1 MAAALA
7 YSGMLFYDHTNA
19 LTQFQGYNNATHEYR
34 INNIARVA
42 PGGAFNGSIN
52 FMLGG
57 TSRFFVGPT
66 GNIGIGTAAPL
77 SSLEI
82 RNAFSTNPPVTIITS
97 STFSDTSL
105 GNTLVGRKARGTAAA
120 PTAVLNND
128 ALFDL
133 GANGYGATGF
143 GGFNAAGISMRASEN
158 WTDTAHGTQMQF
170 STTSNGASTPSL
182 RMTINSLGNVGIGT
196 SSAASLFEVN
206 NGFSTLP
213 FAQVTATTFVNS
225 GQGSLFVG
233 RKARGT
239 AAAPLAVQNGDVLAG
254 LLGRGYGA
262 TNFNGTGSGSMLVR
276 AAETWTDTAQGTSLA
291 FNTTSVGTAAP
302 LTRMTLTYD
311 GNLGIGTGAPQGAL
325 EVVQTGNDTAV
336 VATAY
341 ANGTGAAPFYVTWAA
356 RGTQA
361 APAAVQTG
369 DLLGAFGG
377 GGYGTTTFHDIQAA
391 FAPLAAENFSD
402 TARGASLVFG
412 TTRSGPST

>member
-1 MAAALA
+1 
-7 YSGMLFYDHTNA
+7 MLFYDHTNA

-34 INNIARVA
+34 INNIARVS

-57 TSRFFVGPT
+57 TSRFFANST
-66 GNIGIGTAAPL
+66 GVGIGTTAPVA
-77 SSLEI
+77 SFEVS
-82 RNAFSTNPPVTIITS
+82 NALSTNPPVTSIYA
-97 STFSDTSL
+97 STFSNTSL
-105 GNTLVGRKARGTAAA
+105 GSSVIGRKARGTAAS
-120 PTAVLNND
+120 PTGVLNND

-170 STTSNGASTPSL
+170 STTSNGASAPSL

-254 LLGRGYGA
+254 ILGRGYGA

-276 AAETWTDTAQGTSLA
+276 AAETWPDT
-291 FNTTSVGTAAP
+291 VGWHC
-302 LTRMTLTYD
+302 
-311 GNLGIGTGAPQGAL
+311 
-325 EVVQTGNDTAV
+325 
-336 VATAY
+336 
-341 ANGTGAAPFYVTWAA
+341 GAAHPNDA
-356 RGTQA
+356 
-361 APAAVQTG
+361 
-369 DLLGAFGG
+369 
-377 GGYGTTTFHDIQAA
+377 H
-391 FAPLAAENFSD
+391 
-402 TARGASLVFG
+402 VFG
-412 TTRSGPST
+412 ESRYRNGRTRRGVGNREKRQRRSDDQCLRR